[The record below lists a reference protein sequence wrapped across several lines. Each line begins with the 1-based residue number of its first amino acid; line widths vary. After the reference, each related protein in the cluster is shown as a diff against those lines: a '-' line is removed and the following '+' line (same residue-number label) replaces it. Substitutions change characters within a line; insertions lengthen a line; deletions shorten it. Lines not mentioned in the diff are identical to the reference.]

1 MIRLKQ
7 NIQENSSV
15 VSPSL
20 YFSVLPINKYRTHMH
35 TPASAH
41 MLFTSTASWP
51 TDLGETFE
59 SLFDLVPALTHMTCA
74 RACMVVM
81 FMTRLSFLVLGRMPT
96 KILLSLLIQFCDC
109 LSSGQLRWLW
119 LFKVAC
125 ICIII
130 LFMSTLLCM
139 SVLCCDSEG
148 GSGLSSIA
156 GQQVNSC
163 CPPCE

>member
-1 MIRLKQ
+1 
-7 NIQENSSV
+7 
-15 VSPSL
+15 
-20 YFSVLPINKYRTHMH
+20 MH

-109 LSSGQLRWLW
+109 LSSGQLR
-119 LFKVAC
+119 
-125 ICIII
+125 
-130 LFMSTLLCM
+130 
-139 SVLCCDSEG
+139 
-148 GSGLSSIA
+148 
-156 GQQVNSC
+156 
-163 CPPCE
+163 